1 MIPTTLAPLTARA
14 ARFTLTAVVGISLLA
29 GCGGGTSQVEAFV
42 PDRIL
47 TFGDELSLL
56 TAEGKKYGTNFVD
69 DTNVLKCNSSPI
81 WIQTLAARY
90 GMVYSQCNPDNVATA
105 KARTLAVNGATVDGM
120 ATQIQGFL
128 AGDSIQGQDLVTV
141 LIGMHDI
148 LDAYASYPTES
159 EAILTARLQSAGARA
174 AAQVNA
180 LAAAG
185 ARVLVSTAPDVGL
198 TPFAVAEN
206 TLHGDG
212 RSAVMTRLTNAF
224 NRSMRLELTNDGS
237 RIGLLLMDDLLRS
250 MSRVPAYYG
259 IADTK
264 NAVCAATVSLPD
276 CSNKTLIP
284 ATTVPTPTIVSYLWA
299 DATRPAATVHSQL
312 GAQAVTRAANNPF

>member
-1 MIPTTLAPLTARA
+1 MIPTPLATLTARA
-14 ARFTLTAVVGISLLA
+14 TRFTLTAVLGIGLLA
-29 GCGGGTSQVEAFV
+29 GCGGGTSQVDAFV

-47 TFGDELSLL
+47 NFGDELSLL
-56 TAEGKKYGTNFVD
+56 TADGKKYGTNFVD

-90 GMVYSQCNPDNVATA
+90 AMVYTQCNPDNSANTT
-105 KARTLAVNGATVDGM
+105 ARTLAVNGATVDGL

-128 AGDSIQGQDLVTV
+128 AGDSIQSQDLVTV

-148 LDAYASYPTES
+148 LDAYASYPTDS
-159 EAILTARLQSAGARA
+159 EAVLTARLQAAGTRA

-180 LAAAG
+180 LAEAG

-198 TPFAVAEN
+198 TPFALAEN
-206 TLHGDG
+206 ALHGDG
-212 RSAVMTRLTNAF
+212 RSALITRLTNAF

-250 MSRVPAYYG
+250 MVRVPTYYG
-259 IADTK
+259 IVDIKTP
-264 NAVCAATVSLPD
+264 VCASSVTLPD

-284 ATTVPTPTIVSYLWA
+284 ADTVPTPTIVSYLWA
-299 DATRPAATVHSQL
+299 DATRPAATIHTQL